1 MQKSMNKLPLQG
13 LTVLE
18 FSQYLS
24 APSAGLRLADMG
36 ARVIKIERPEVG
48 DACRQLAIKDLW
60 ADDGSSLL
68 FHTINRNKESFTAD
82 LKNPEDVFILKKI
95 IKEVDVITHNFRPGV
110 MEKIGLDYDVV
121 KEINP
126 RIIYATITGYG
137 NEGPWKNKPG
147 QDLLLQSMSGLVY
160 TSGNENDDPIP
171 FGIAIADIICGTHL
185 VQGVLAALIR
195 RHKTGKGALVELSLM
210 ESLLD
215 FQFELMTTFY
225 ASRELP
231 ERSLISNGH
240 PLLNAPYGI
249 YKTADS
255 FIAIAMVV
263 IRQLAASLGC
273 SALDTYSQADTFSK
287 RDEIK
292 QILSKHLATGSSSRW
307 VNKLLEDGIWAME
320 VLDWNKM
327 HDHPAYK
334 VLQMEQAMNT
344 SNGKKIITT
353 RCPIRING
361 EKLFSD
367 TPAPL
372 LGEHNKKIME
382 QYLIKSPQ

>member
-1 MQKSMNKLPLQG
+1 MNKLPLQG

-36 ARVIKIERPEVG
+36 ARVIKIERPQGG

-82 LKNPEDVFILKKI
+82 LKNPEDIFIVKKL
-95 IKEVDVITHNFRPGV
+95 IKEADVITHNFRPGV
-110 MEKIGLDYDVV
+110 MEKIGLDYSAA

-126 RIIYATITGYG
+126 RIIYAQITGYG
-137 NEGPWKNKPG
+137 NEGPWKDKPG

-185 VQGVLAALIR
+185 VQGILAALIR
-195 RHKTGKGALVELSLM
+195 RHKNEQGALIEVSLM

-215 FQFELMTTFY
+215 FQFELLTTFY

-240 PLLNAPYGI
+240 PLLNAPYGV
-249 YKTADS
+249 YKTADN
-255 FIAIAMVV
+255 FIAIAMVN
-263 IRQLAASLGC
+263 IKQLSASLGC
-273 SALDTYSQADTFSK
+273 TALEHYSQADAFSK

-292 QILSKHLATGSSSRW
+292 DILSKHLATGSSSCW
-307 VNKLLEDGIWAME
+307 INKLLADGIWAME
-320 VLDWNKM
+320 VFDWNKM
-327 HDHPAYK
+327 TDHAAYK
-334 VLQMEQAMNT
+334 VLQMEQTVIT
-344 SNGKKIITT
+344 SKGEKIITT
-353 RCPIRING
+353 RCPVRING
-361 EKLFSD
+361 KKLFSAV
-367 TPAPL
+367 PAPT

-382 QYLIKSPQ
+382 EFLIKAPQ

>member
-1 MQKSMNKLPLQG
+1 MSKLPLQG

-24 APSAGLRLADMG
+24 APSAGLRLADLG
-36 ARVIKIERPEVG
+36 ARIIKIERPKGG
-48 DACRQLAIKDLW
+48 DACRQLAIKELW

-82 LKNPEDVFILKKI
+82 LKNPDDIFIVKKL
-95 IKEVDVITHNFRPGV
+95 IKEADVITHNFRPGV
-110 MEKIGLDYDVV
+110 MEKIGLDYPAI

-126 RIIYATITGYG
+126 AIIYAEVTGYG
-137 NEGPWKNKPG
+137 KEGPWKDKPG

-185 VQGVLAALIR
+185 VQGILAALIR
-195 RHKTGKGALVELSLM
+195 KHKKGLGACIQVSLM

-215 FQFELMTTFY
+215 FQFELLTTFY

-240 PLLNAPYGI
+240 PLLNAPYGV
-249 YKTADS
+249 YKTADN
-255 FIAIAMVV
+255 FIAIAMVN
-263 IRQLAASLGC
+263 IKQLSASLAC
-273 SALDTYSQADTFSK
+273 PALEVYSQADTFCK

-292 QILSKHLATGSSSRW
+292 QILSRHLATGSSSCW
-307 VNKLLEDGIWAME
+307 IEKLLRDGIWAME
-320 VLDWNKM
+320 VFDWNKM
-327 HDHPAYK
+327 IDHPAYK
-334 VLQMEQAMNT
+334 VLQMEQAVTT
-344 SNGKKIITT
+344 SGGEKIITT
-353 RCPIRING
+353 RCPVRING

-367 TPAPL
+367 VPAPG
-372 LGEHNKKIME
+372 LGEHTKKIME
-382 QYLIKSPQ
+382 QFLIKTPE